1 MKCAW
6 MLNCAVLFSC
16 AVAAA
21 GDYAVVVSAKTR
33 DDAGWAQVVEALAEK
48 YPSSVVLTWNRNL
61 DELLPTLQERHP
73 RYTCFTKILDLG
85 QGKFRADDGLLE

>member
-33 DDAGWAQVVEALAEK
+33 DDAGWAKVVQALSEK
-48 YPSSVVLTWNRNL
+48 YPSAVILTWNRNL
-61 DELLPTLQERHP
+61 DELLPTLQERP
-73 RYTCFTKILDLG
+73 LRDPSG
-85 QGKFRADDGLLE
+85 GRRRPSRLENSWRMSID